1 MPVMPGDRIPA
12 APMAAAGRL
21 EVVADRTQSR
31 WEWRGWRASRSGH
44 DLPFSSQAERLF
56 GWPLCPETGHPI
68 DAINSESTHGSTWVN
83 RSQIST

>member
-1 MPVMPGDRIPA
+1 MSNVLPLG
-12 APMAAAGRL
+12 GR
-21 EVVADRTQSR
+21 
-31 WEWRGWRASRSGH
+31 WRSQPGH

>member
-1 MPVMPGDRIPA
+1 MGGGGDGVGSA
-12 APMAAAGRL
+12 GMAGI
-21 EVVADRTQSR
+21 
-31 WEWRGWRASRSGH
+31 GH

>member
-1 MPVMPGDRIPA
+1 VS
-12 APMAAAGRL
+12 
-21 EVVADRTQSR
+21 QF
-31 WEWRGWRASRSGH
+31 GH